1 MQETRNSIKNIWGD
15 RTPYRGEWPARVDAR
30 VLEEPEQWVQSA
42 CVLCSNGCGI
52 DIGVKDGRIVGVRG
66 REVDRINHG
75 RLGPKGLHG
84 WVANNSPDRLTKPLI
99 REDGILREASW
110 GETMDLIV
118 RRSHEIREEYTGDAI
133 AFYSTGQIFIEE
145 YYTLAV
151 IAKAGLGTSQAD
163 GNTRLCTATAAA
175 ALRETFGADGQTGSY
190 TDYDTTDCIFLVGH
204 NMSSTQT
211 VQWARILDRIQGP
224 NPPRIVVL
232 DPRTTVTAREA
243 TVHLAPRIGTALAV
257 LNGIEHLLIENDWID
272 HDFIEKYTVGFEK
285 LKEIVSQYTPKKV
298 QEISGVPPETLIR
311 AAEVLGTTPT
321 LVSSVLQGIYQSN
334 QATATACQ
342 VNNINLIRGLIARPG
357 CAVLQFNGQPTA
369 QNNRE
374 CGCNGEQPGFRNP
387 LNPQHM
393 EELARIWNVDPLQL
407 PYGLPAHIMEI
418 MKHAEEGTVR
428 MLWVIGTN
436 PAVSLPD
443 LHRVREILAK
453 PDLFVI
459 VQDCF
464 MTETAELADVVLPA
478 AIWGEKTGTFTNTDR
493 TVHISHKAVDPPGE
507 AQPDLDILLDYAR
520 RMDFRDKDGDPLIK
534 WNDPLRAFEAWKECS
549 RGRLCDYSGLSYEK
563 LTGGSGI
570 QWPCDAGRPDGT
582 ERLYT
587 DLVFPS
593 RADVCESFGHNLEI
607 GAAISPDEYRASDP
621 DGRAMLKGARHI
633 PPLEEPDAEYPFSLT
648 TGRIVYHFHTR
659 TKTGRSPELEDAA
672 PMAFAQISEADAGQ
686 LGIRDHEMVDVITR
700 RGTVR
705 IPAKIGDI
713 EQGHIFIPFH
723 YGYWDEVEDRSRAAN
738 ELTLPLWDPIS
749 KQPYF
754 KTAAARLQKV
764 ESAQQLVPRV
774 PGPTTK
780 AESTEGLPAE
790 GASRRDP
797 AARPHV
803 ADYLGVLA
811 SANAG
816 FSHACDIVAD
826 HHARHLEIVTG
837 LDILKGYSRE
847 IEDLLTPFVEKY
859 GQVLPDRPEARYSA
873 LFEEHAGEYGMIRD
887 LHDLFI
893 MATNVQIAATIIN
906 YAAEGL
912 RDADLLKT
920 SAVIIERAGAQAS
933 WAKTHLQ
940 HQTGHALVV
949 PS

>member
-1 MQETRNSIKNIWGD
+1 MQETRDSIKNIWGD
-15 RTPYRGEWPARVDAR
+15 RTPYRGEWSVRVDER

-66 REVDRINHG
+66 RVADRINHG

-84 WVANNSPDRLTKPLI
+84 WIANNSPDRLTKPLI
-99 REDGILREASW
+99 REGSTLREASW
-110 GETMDLIV
+110 DEAMNLIV
-118 RRSHEIREEYTGDAI
+118 QRSHKIREEYTGDAI

-204 NMSSTQT
+204 NMASTQT
-211 VQWARILDRIQGP
+211 VQWTRILDRIRGP
-224 NPPRIVVL
+224 NPPKIVAL
-232 DPRTTVTAREA
+232 DPRTTATVREA
-243 TVHLAPRIGTALAV
+243 TVHLAPRIGTAIAV

-272 HDFIEKYTVGFEK
+272 HDFIEKHTVGFED
-285 LKEIVSQYTPKKV
+285 LREIVGQYPPERV
-298 QEISGVPPETLIR
+298 EEISGVPPETLME
-311 AAEVLGTTPT
+311 AAEILGTAPT

-342 VNNINLIRGLIARPG
+342 VNNINLLRGLIARPG

-418 MKHAEEGTVR
+418 MNHAEEGTVR

-453 PDLFVI
+453 NDLFVV

-464 MTETAELADVVLPA
+464 LTETAELADVVLPA

-493 TVHISHKAVDPPGE
+493 TVHISHKAVEPPGD
-507 AQPDLDILLDYAR
+507 ARSDLDILLDYAH
-520 RMDFRDKDGDPLIK
+520 RMDFKDKDGDSLIK
-534 WNDPLRAFEAWKECS
+534 WSDPSGAFEAWKECS

-570 QWPCDAGRPDGT
+570 QWPCNSERPDGT

-587 DLVFPS
+587 DHIFPS
-593 RADVCESFGHNLEI
+593 QADVCESFGHDLEI
-607 GAAISPDEYRASDP
+607 GAAISADEYRASDP
-621 DGRAMLKGARHI
+621 DGRAMLKGARYI
-633 PPLEEPDAEYPFSLT
+633 PPFEEPDAEYPFSLT

-672 PMAFAQISEADAGQ
+672 PTAFAQIAEEDARQ
-686 LGIRDHEMVDVITR
+686 LGVRDHEMVDVITR

-705 IPAKIGDI
+705 IPAKIGNI

-723 YGYWDEVEDRSRAAN
+723 YGYWDEEEDRARAAN
-738 ELTLPLWDPIS
+738 ELTIPLWDPIS

-764 ESAQQLVPRV
+764 KATQKLAPQV
-774 PGPTTK
+774 PGPTMK
-780 AESTEGLPAE
+780 MEKEE
-790 GASRRDP
+790 GATAGEAAELAP

-803 ADYLGVLA
+803 SDYLGILFD
-811 SANAG
+811 ANSE
-816 FSHACDIVAD
+816 FSHACDIVID
-826 HHARHLEIVTG
+826 HHTEHLEIVTG
-837 LDILKGYSRE
+837 LSSLKRYSQE
-847 IEDLLTPFVEKY
+847 ISDLLMPFVDQY
-859 GQVLPDRPEARYSA
+859 GREMPDRPEILRDA
-873 LFEEHAGEYGMIRD
+873 LFDKNTGEFGLLRD

-893 MATNVQIAATIIN
+893 MASNVQIAATIIN

-912 RDADLLKT
+912 RDADLLKAT
-920 SAVIIERAGAQAS
+920 AAIMEKAKLQMA
-933 WAKTHLQ
+933 WAKTHLR